1 MNYQLGERQQLHS
14 SQISSQAEMGIQLNL
29 NNVYEQLRGGKDELK
44 QLIRSVTFFH
54 KGEDPILQARYY
66 QKIEECLK
74 YHFVPKDSFLFH
86 HEQQSDYFY
95 IILKGKCS
103 VLIPKKQNE
112 IKSEISYLK
121 EMSNI
126 QAAIKLCQ
134 NDKEFY
140 TASIY
145 QQKQNQ
151 VQKKLDELRSEQLI
165 TIVKEQSRSI
175 QEIYISQINKNICKY
190 KVALTLYQ
198 GDYFGESAFSAMPKR
213 NGSILVNEDT
223 HFALLNREDF
233 LRIFQNEI
241 INQSVSKQQLT
252 KLFPHLH
259 SKKINILNSFV
270 EEIELIKNQV
280 VFSQSQKSDGF
291 IYIVQK
297 GEFEVRFNK
306 TQSKSVIKNI
316 QDNLIEEQL
325 FKYNKQLEIPLLS
338 LIEGEIFG
346 IEDLNRDYKSFSVIC
361 SSVKGNLVRF
371 RMALLQ
377 QLEDF
382 ESIKI
387 VKQLGQQRYERI
399 QNKIE
404 QQIIQKFNI
413 LSIQKID
420 NFRNSFTQ
428 TKSQL
433 NILKKMDRCNTTI
446 SPTQKSIS
454 RNQVNKSLVNIQE
467 VKQDEFYD
475 QNSISLSKNQNSLE
489 DQDLADEMQNFKQ
502 QPSRFEISMRI
513 RAQKFKRQ
521 TIRKETNAQQKGQIQ
536 SKSPEMKSINTFNSQ
551 NQFNNNSNSLLS
563 DYLFNVPLNLKK
575 DNSID
580 NESPEQKILKTDVQR
595 SSQKSRIMIN
605 ASQTISP
612 LRITSVQFV
621 RDGSQCSEV
630 YVSKSQL
637 KSSSL
642 TPIKSVQP
650 AISQQS
656 YIEQQ
661 EFLLTTPKRVHPKQI
676 LHQLKVKPMHKNH
689 FSIFSKDQFDEMCV
703 KSDLKPSLNPVM
715 MKKRA
720 KLELQSK
727 SIYRG
732 IKQQN
737 FLRSSSNIA
746 KELINKTLLSPD
758 KNQKQQ
764 IENNKVRSISSSM
777 TIGHNEMSSSRL
789 NDSITLSIPKSRK
802 QIQNYRLQMIDQNRK
817 QKIQSYDFP
826 NLLQNQALTN
836 YFNQNLYPSYLP
848 CNFNQSAYYQ
858 NLSPS
863 KIAKSSNTPINTLY
877 ENRSFQ
883 ILQE

>member
-1 MNYQLGERQQLHS
+1 MYFQFEERQQLNS
-14 SQISSQAEMGIQLNL
+14 SQVSSQAQMGIQTNL
-29 NNVYEQLRGGKDELK
+29 KNVCEQLRGGQEELK
-44 QLIRSVTFFH
+44 HLIRSVTFFR

-112 IKSEISYLK
+112 IKQEISYLK

-126 QAAIKLCQ
+126 QAAIRQCQ
-134 NDKEFY
+134 DEKEFY
-140 TASIY
+140 TAGIY

-151 VQKKLDELRSEQLI
+151 IQKKLDELRSEQLI
-165 TIVKEQSRSI
+165 TIVKEQNRSI

-190 KVALTLYQ
+190 KVALTLFQ
-198 GDYFGESAFSAMPKR
+198 GDYFGESAFSALPKR
-213 NGSILVNEDT
+213 NGSIFVNEDT
-223 HFALLNREDF
+223 HFALINREDF

-259 SKKINILNSFV
+259 SKKIDILNSFV
-270 EEIELIKNQV
+270 EEIEMIKNQV
-280 VFSQSQKSDGF
+280 VFSQNQKNDGF

-306 TQSKSVIKNI
+306 SQSKSVIKNI
-316 QDNLIEEQL
+316 SDNLIEEQL

-346 IEDLNRDYKSFSVIC
+346 IEDMSRDVKSFSVTC
-361 SSVKGNLVRF
+361 TSVKGNLFRF
-371 RMALLQ
+371 RLALLQ

-382 ESIKI
+382 ESMKI
-387 VKQLGQQRYERI
+387 IKQLGYQRYERI

-413 LSIQKID
+413 LSVQKID

-433 NILKKMDRCNTTI
+433 NMLKKMERCNTTI

-454 RNQVNKSLVNIQE
+454 KNQANKSYMNIQE
-467 VKQDEFYD
+467 VKQDEFYE
-475 QNSISLSKNQNSLE
+475 QNSMSLSTNQNSLE
-489 DQDLADEMQNFKQ
+489 DQDLVDDMLNFKQ
-502 QPSRFEISMRI
+502 QPSRFDISMRI

-521 TIRKETNAQQKGQIQ
+521 SIRKEIDSQQKVQKE
-536 SKSPEMKSINTFNSQ
+536 SKSPEMKSLNTINSQ

-575 DNSID
+575 DSSLD
-580 NESPEQKILKTDVQR
+580 NESPEQKVRSDVQR
-595 SSQKSRIMIN
+595 SCQKSRTMIN

-621 RDGSQCSEV
+621 RDGSQCSEA
-630 YVSKSQL
+630 YVSKTQL
-637 KSSSL
+637 KSPSL
-642 TPIKSVQP
+642 TPIKNVQP

-656 YIEQQ
+656 CLDQQ

-676 LHQLKVKPMHKNH
+676 LQQLKVKPMHKNH
-689 FSIFSKDQFDEMCV
+689 FSIFSKDYFDEMCV

-720 KLELQSK
+720 KLELQQK

-732 IKQQN
+732 IKQPN
-737 FLRSSSNIA
+737 FLRSSSNNA
-746 KELINKTLLSPD
+746 KDLINKTLLSPD

-764 IENNKVRSISSSM
+764 LENNRVRSISSSM
-777 TIGHNEMSSSRL
+777 TIGHNEMSQNKL
-789 NDSITLSIPKSRK
+789 NESVTLSIPKSRK

-836 YFNQNLYPSYLP
+836 YFNQSLYPSYLP
-848 CNFNQSAYYQ
+848 CNCNQSAFYQ
-858 NLSPS
+858 NFSPS
-863 KIAKSSNTPINTLY
+863 KMLKSSNTPINTLY
-877 ENRSFQ
+877 ENKSFY
-883 ILQE
+883 ILQD

>member
-1 MNYQLGERQQLHS
+1 MNFQLDERQQLQS
-14 SQISSQAEMGIQLNL
+14 SQVISQAKMGIQANL
-29 NNVYEQLRGGKDELK
+29 NKIYQQLRGGQDELK
-44 QLIRSVTFFH
+44 HLIRSVTFFR
-54 KGEDPILQARYY
+54 KGEDQMLQAKYY
-66 QKIEECLK
+66 QKIEECIK

-103 VLIPKKQNE
+103 VLIPKKQSE
-112 IKSEISYLK
+112 IKQEISYLK

-126 QAAIKLCQ
+126 QAAIRQCQ
-134 NDKEFY
+134 DEKEFY
-140 TASIY
+140 TAGIY

-175 QEIYISQINKNICKY
+175 QEIYLSQVNKNICKY

-213 NGSILVNEDT
+213 NGSIFVNEDT

-259 SKKINILNSFV
+259 SKKIDILNSFV
-270 EEIELIKNQV
+270 EEIEMIKNQV
-280 VFSQSQKSDGF
+280 VFSQSQRSDGF

-306 TQSKSVIKNI
+306 TQSQSVIKNI
-316 QDNLIEEQL
+316 SDNLIEEQL

-346 IEDLNRDYKSFSVIC
+346 IEDLNSEYKSFSVIC
-361 SSVKGNLVRF
+361 SSVKGNLFRF

-387 VKQLGQQRYERI
+387 IKQLGQQRYERI
-399 QNKIE
+399 QKKIE

-420 NFRNSFTQ
+420 NFRDSFTQ

-433 NILKKMDRCNTTI
+433 SMLKKMERCNTSI
-446 SPTQKSIS
+446 SPQQKLITK
-454 RNQVNKSLVNIQE
+454 NQINKSFVNIQE
-467 VKQDEFYD
+467 LKQSDFLE
-475 QNSISLSKNQNSLE
+475 QNSISLSTNQNSLE
-489 DQDLADEMQNFKQ
+489 DQDLVDEMSHFKQ
-502 QPSRFEISMRI
+502 QPSRFDISMKI
-513 RAQKFKRQ
+513 RAQKFKRLS
-521 TIRKETNAQQKGQIQ
+521 IRKETDAQQKGQTE
-536 SKSPEMKSINTFNSQ
+536 SKSPEMKSLNTINSQ
-551 NQFNNNSNSLLS
+551 NQFNNSNNTLLS
-563 DYLFNVPLNLKK
+563 DYLFNVPINLKK
-575 DNSID
+575 DSSID
-580 NESPEQKILKTDVQR
+580 NESPEQKILRSDVLR
-595 SSQKSRIMIN
+595 GSQKSRTMIN

-621 RDGSQCSEV
+621 RDGSQCSEM

-637 KSSSL
+637 KSPSL
-642 TPIKSVQP
+642 TPIKNTQQ
-650 AISQQS
+650 AASQQS
-656 YIEQQ
+656 YNDQQ

-676 LHQLKVKPMHKNH
+676 LQQLKVKPMHKNH
-689 FSIFSKDQFDEMCV
+689 FSIFSKDYFDEMCE

-715 MKKRA
+715 IKKRA
-720 KLELQSK
+720 KQELQQK

-732 IKQQN
+732 IKQTN
-737 FLRSSSNIA
+737 FLRSSSNNA
-746 KELINKTLLSPD
+746 KDLINKTLLSPD
-758 KNQKQQ
+758 KIQKQQ
-764 IENNKVRSISSSM
+764 LENNRVRSISSSM
-777 TIGHNEMSSSRL
+777 TIGNNEIKTNRL
-789 NDSITLSIPKSRK
+789 NESITLSMPKSRK
-802 QIQNYRLQMIDQNRK
+802 QITNYRLQMIDYNRK
-817 QKIQSYDFP
+817 QKIQNYDFP

-836 YFNQNLYPSYLP
+836 YFNQSLYPSYLP
-848 CNFNQSAYYQ
+848 CNCNQSAYYQ
-858 NLSPS
+858 NFSPS
-863 KIAKSSNTPINTLY
+863 KIPKSSNTPINTLY
-877 ENRSFQ
+877 ENRSFT